1 MPVQTRIQI
10 RRGTTAE
17 WVSSANS
24 LGNGILYQGELGYDT
39 EAKIFKIGDGTT
51 HWTNLASA
59 GGSVPGAGSGMII
72 VPSGT
77 NQYAFHSIIVPSGSG
92 VSATLVSAS
101 SGSYYSIN
109 LNEKLRD
116 IAALS
121 SQGFIVNNGA
131 SDVYERTLAS
141 GSNILLTNANGVAG
155 NPTISLNSSLTG
167 ISNISATGGL
177 TISGGAGQVTVDDDL
192 TVTGL
197 LTVNDISINI
207 AAEILAQ
214 GPITYSGNP
223 TRFQGD
229 VYFDNIP
236 KVGPTGNGGIYATGV
251 SLSGHKHI
259 YSDITDFCSG
269 VATCVDTSLLAGTG
283 IQFISGAN
291 SLTIALSGQALN
303 LHNYTGTGIIV
314 RDNAGNFYNR
324 TITTSNNN
332 IVLTDADGVAGNP
345 SVSLNNTI
353 TGLTSVTSDILS
365 TTNITTNKVFSSGS
379 TVTIDAPNVSVT
391 GNLSVGG
398 NVLIN
403 GTGVLVQSTVVV
415 VDDPIFTLGGSG
427 IALNDSK
434 DRGIEFKYNDGSSRV
449 GFFGYQ
455 DSSDKFI
462 FLRQATNTNE
472 VFSGTKG
479 EIDAYLNWSNLTGNI
494 PDPTVTVTLNGA
506 VSGSANGTITNLSG
520 NPTITIN
527 ASMGNDQVTLGTHT
541 VGNYVASITNGNYLT
556 GGNGGSEGAALTLA
570 VDATSSNTA
579 SKVVARDS
587 NGNFSAGT
595 ITATGFIGSGSGLT
609 DLNASNLT
617 TGIVSSARLSGTY
630 NISVTGVV
638 PGTSGM
644 LLQSDGVVSYW
655 GWINGGTP

>member
-303 LHNYTGTGIIV
+303 LHNYTGTGIMV

-595 ITATGFIGSGSGLT
+595 ITATGFIGSGSELT

-617 TGIVSSARLSGTY
+617 TGIVSSGRLSGTY

>member
-17 WVSSANS
+17 WASSANS

-303 LHNYTGTGIIV
+303 LHNYTGTGIMV

-617 TGIVSSARLSGTY
+617 TGIVSSGRLSGTY